1 MKIIDSHAH
10 IVQYIAG
17 TGNEGELRALG
28 DGSGRALYASG
39 SLVQMIPEE
48 FHKDCVTPED
58 LIGEMDR
65 NEVEKAVLLQ
75 GNFYGFQNQYTWDA
89 MQKYPD
95 RLTGA
100 AMYDPYACGKERVRT
115 HLFEELGFDK
125 VKFECSIGSGLMAL
139 HGELRMNDEIMD
151 DAIRYAAE
159 RGQVIILDIGK
170 CGSPSWQIEA
180 VREEIE
186 KYPDAVF
193 VLCHLLAPSD
203 RDGEVWLP
211 AMERLALPNVWM
223 DTSSLSHNLRPDDYP
238 YPKTIRALAQAR
250 DILGA
255 DKLLFGTD
263 YPSALKEAPYEN
275 YVNFLLESDLF
286 DAAEKQAILHDNAE
300 KVFFHGGTE

>member
-1 MKIIDSHAH
+1 MRIIDSHVH

-17 TGNEGELRALG
+17 TGEEGELRALG
-28 DGSGRALYASG
+28 DGSGRARYASG
-39 SLVQMIPEE
+39 SLVQMIPEG

-65 NEVEKAVLLQ
+65 NNVEKAVLLQ
-75 GNFYGFQNQYTWDA
+75 GNFYGFQNQYSWDA

-100 AMYDPYACGKERVRT
+100 AMYDPYASGKERVR
-115 HLFEELGFDK
+115 HYLFEELHFDK
-125 VKFECSIGSGLMAL
+125 VKFECSIGSGLMSL
-139 HGELRMNDEIMD
+139 HSGLKMNDEIMD

-159 RGQVIILDIGK
+159 RGHVIVLDIGK

-203 RDGEVWLP
+203 KDEEVWKR
-211 AMERLALPNVWM
+211 AMERFALPNVWM

-250 DILGA
+250 DIIGA
-255 DKLLFGTD
+255 KKLLFGTD

-275 YVNFLLESDLF
+275 YVRFLLESELF
-286 DAAEKQAILHDNAE
+286 TEAEKQAILYDNAE
-300 KVFFHGGTE
+300 KVFFKGGHQ

>member
-1 MKIIDSHAH
+1 MRIIDSHVH

-17 TGNEGELRALG
+17 TGEEGELRALG
-28 DGSGRALYASG
+28 DGSGRARYASG

-65 NEVEKAVLLQ
+65 NNVEKAVLLQ
-75 GNFYGFQNQYTWDA
+75 GNFYGFQNQYSWDA

-100 AMYDPYACGKERVRT
+100 AMYDPYASGKERVR
-115 HLFEELGFDK
+115 HYLFEELHFDK
-125 VKFECSIGSGLMAL
+125 VKFECSIGSGLMSL
-139 HGELRMNDEIMD
+139 HGGLKMNDEIMD

-159 RGQVIILDIGK
+159 RGHVIVLDIGK

-203 RDGEVWLP
+203 KDEEVWKR
-211 AMERLALPNVWM
+211 AMERFALPNVWM

-250 DILGA
+250 DIIGA
-255 DKLLFGTD
+255 KKLLFGTD

-275 YVNFLLESDLF
+275 YVRFLLESELF
-286 DAAEKQAILHDNAE
+286 TEAEKQAILYDNAE
-300 KVFFHGGTE
+300 VVFFKGGNK